1 MKYSTQ
7 EIIKSGAIY
16 VNAIENYDTQTAK
29 NNLLDV
35 IIYGDNAYYFSS
47 KRKAKAMF
55 HFLTAHGEPATY
67 IAC

>member
-7 EIIKSGAIY
+7 DIIKSGAIY
-16 VNAIENYDTQTAK
+16 VNAIENYDMQTAR

-47 KRKAKAMF
+47 KRKAQAMF

>member
-16 VNAIENYDTQTAK
+16 VNAIENYDMQKAK

-35 IIYGDNAYYFSS
+35 IIYGDNVFYFNS
-47 KRKAKAMF
+47 KRKAKATF
-55 HFLTAHGEPATY
+55 HFLTVHDEPATY
-67 IAC
+67 IPC